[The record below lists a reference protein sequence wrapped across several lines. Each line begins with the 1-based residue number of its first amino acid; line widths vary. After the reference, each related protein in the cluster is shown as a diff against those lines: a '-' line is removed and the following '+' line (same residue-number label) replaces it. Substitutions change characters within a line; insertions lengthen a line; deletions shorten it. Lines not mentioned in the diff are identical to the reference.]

1 MQIPLNDKKNDVQAS
16 VVREQQVAAFKD
28 GARAMLP
35 ATLAV
40 GVWGMVTGLAM
51 VKVGLSQSLALLM
64 TLLVYAGSAQLTS
77 LPLILAGA
85 PLWLIFVASL
95 VVNLRF
101 VIFSAAFHPF
111 FRQYSVLKRLLFGY
125 FSSDLGFVVFMPR
138 YADAPVKG
146 TREQAWFF
154 WGLSLTNWTIWQVSS
169 VIGIFLGA
177 VIPTAWSLEFAA
189 VLALMSIVVPMATT
203 RPVLA
208 AIAVAG
214 VVGWIAQPLPLRLG
228 LVAAVV
234 AGVLAGIMT
243 ENVQDRRAAR
253 AGGAS

>member
-1 MQIPLNDKKNDVQAS
+1 MPSPDNDNKGDVPAN
-16 VVREQQVAAFKD
+16 VVRDERITAFKD
-28 GARAMLP
+28 GARALAP
-35 ATLAV
+35 ATLAI

-51 VKVGLSQSLALLM
+51 VKVGLTQSLALGM
-64 TLLVYAGSAQLTS
+64 TLLVYAGSAPLAS
-77 LPLILAGA
+77 LL
-85 PLWLIFVASL
+85 FVAAT

-101 VIFSAAFHPF
+101 VIFSAAFYPF
-111 FRQYSVLKRLLFGY
+111 FRRYTVLQRLAFGY
-125 FSSDLGFVVFMPR
+125 FSSDLGFALFMPR

-154 WGLSLTNWTIWQVSS
+154 WGLSASNWVVWQTSS
-169 VIGIFLGA
+169 VIGIFLGTM
-177 VIPTAWSLEFAA
+177 IPTGWSLEFAA

-214 VVGWIAQPLPLRLG
+214 VVGWVAQPLPLRLG

-234 AGVLAGIMT
+234 AGVVAGILA
-243 ENVQDRRAAR
+243 ESAQDRRAAR
-253 AGGAS
+253 AGRAS